1 MTATASPRVLV
12 VDDAPDSVE
21 VVRRN
26 LTARGCDVLTAGNV
40 AQAVSILDGERVDL
54 VITDLR
60 MPKVGGLEL
69 VRHVRENTRD
79 TEIIVI
85 TGYPSIN
92 GAVQAMKTGAEE
104 YLPKPFTDEELLA
117 AVERAMAKLRAR
129 RAAHPNGASGSPLIQ
144 GIIGESAALREVLD
158 AARKAAATNAT
169 VLLSGE
175 SGTGKE
181 LVARAIHYQSARAN
195 APFVPVNCGAVPE
208 GLLESELFG
217 HVKGAFTGATE
228 ARAGFF
234 HAADGGTLFLDEIG
248 EMSLAMQVKLLR
260 VLQDKEVWMVGA
272 SRARQLDVRIIAA
285 TNIDL
290 PRLVKSRAFREDL
303 FYRLNV
309 ITIPIPPLRDRGD
322 DVLLLAQ
329 HFAKKLAT
337 ELGKPVP
344 RFSDDVLRVFRQHYW
359 PGNVRELE
367 NVIQRL
373 VVMVEEDVV
382 EIPDLPCIMRFSTA
396 RDSRVSRRL
405 AEVEM
410 EHICNVLTSVQGNKT
425 RAAEIL
431 GIDRKTLRDK
441 LKTLGMAAGDRTQ
454 AGKISPVGKSA
465 PGLRALRGDKPATG

>member
-1 MTATASPRVLV
+1 VTVATGPRVLV
-12 VDDAPDSVE
+12 VDDAPDTVE

-26 LTARGCDVLTAGNV
+26 LTANGCHVLTASNV
-40 AQAVSILDGERVDL
+40 AQAVSTLDGGPVDL
-54 VITDLR
+54 VVTDLR

-85 TGYPSIN
+85 TGYPSID

-104 YLPKPFTDEELLA
+104 YLPKPFTDAELLA

-129 RAAHPNGASGSPLIQ
+129 RAAHPHDEGRSLPIQ
-144 GIIGESAALREVLD
+144 GIVGESPALREVLA
-158 AARKAAATNAT
+158 AARKAAAANAT

-181 LVARAIHYQSARAN
+181 LVARAIHYKSARAN

-228 ARAGFF
+228 SRAGFF

-303 FYRLNV
+303 FYRLHV
-309 ITIPIPPLRDRGD
+309 ITIPIPPLRERGD

-344 RFSDDVLRVFRQHYW
+344 RFSDDVLRVFRQHHW

-373 VVMVEEDVV
+373 VVMVEDDVV
-382 EIPDLPCIMRFSTA
+382 EIPDLPCIMRFSSA
-396 RDSRVSRRL
+396 RPGCVRRPL

-410 EHICNVLTSVQGNKT
+410 EHICGVLTSVQGNKT

-441 LKTLGMAAGDRTQ
+441 LKTLGVPAVERRQ
-454 AGKISPVGKSA
+454 AGNISPVGESA
-465 PGLRALRGDKPATG
+465 PGQRALTGRKSTAD

>member
-1 MTATASPRVLV
+1 MAVESPHVLV
-12 VDDAPDSVE
+12 VDDAPDTLE

-26 LTARGCDVLTAGNV
+26 LTAGGCHVLTASTV
-40 AQAVSILDGERVDL
+40 TQAVGILEGEPVDL

-60 MPKVGGLEL
+60 MPHVGGLEL
-69 VRHVRENTRD
+69 VRHVRENMRD
-79 TEIIVI
+79 TGIIVI
-85 TGYPSIN
+85 TGYPSID
-92 GAVQAMKTGAEE
+92 GAVQAMKSGAEE
-104 YLPKPFTDEELLA
+104 YLPKPFTDAELLA
-117 AVERAMAKLRAR
+117 AVECAMAKLRAR
-129 RAAHPNGASGSPLIQ
+129 RAAHPNGERGSPLIQ
-144 GIIGESAALREVLD
+144 GIIGESPALREVLD
-158 AARKAAATNAT
+158 AARKAAASNAT

-181 LVARAIHYQSARAN
+181 LVARAIHYKSARGN

-228 ARAGFF
+228 SRAGLF

-248 EMSLAMQVKLLR
+248 EMSLSMQVKLLR
-260 VLQDKEVWMVGA
+260 VLQDKEVWMVGS
-272 SRARQLDVRIIAA
+272 SRPRQLDVRIIAA

-303 FYRLNV
+303 FYRIHV
-309 ITIPIPPLRDRGD
+309 ITIPIPPLRERGD

-329 HFAKKLAT
+329 HFARRLAN
-337 ELGKPVP
+337 ELGRPVP
-344 RFSDDVLRVFRQHYW
+344 RFSDDVLRVFRGHHW

-373 VVMVEEDVV
+373 VVMVEDDVV
-382 EIPDLPCIMRFSTA
+382 EVPDLPCIMRFSSA
-396 RDSRVSRRL
+396 RDSNVTRPL

-410 EHICNVLTSVQGNKT
+410 EHICSVLMSVQGNKT

-441 LKTLGMAAGDRTQ
+441 LKTLGVAIERQ
-454 AGKISPVGKSA
+454 SV
-465 PGLRALRGDKPATG
+465 